1 MSYLDIG
8 FDEFLNRDEPTQEQQ
23 IQEQVF
29 GADQNT
35 QEITGTKIQGGVIS
49 SPNGQTKFDLEQGR
63 FVVNDGVE
71 DIVQL
76 GILPDG
82 TVGLLIRNGKGQ
94 TLMQITEDV
103 QIIQSPNEHFQVNFT
118 EEHILSKDD
127 TNTPR
132 ALFGKANF

>member
-8 FDEFLNRDEPTQEQQ
+8 FDQFLNKVSQQTEIRNEP
-23 IQEQVF
+23 VF
-29 GADQNT
+29 GADQSV

-63 FVVNDGVE
+63 FIVNDGVE
-71 DIVQL
+71 DVVQL

-94 TLMQITEDV
+94 TLMQITETV
-103 QIIQSPNEHFQVNFT
+103 QVIQSPNEHFQVNFA

-132 ALFGKANF
+132 ALFGKGEF

>member
-8 FDEFLNRDEPTQEQQ
+8 FDEFLNRSEPSVAESQEQ
-23 IQEQVF
+23 IF
-29 GADQNT
+29 GGSQASQD
-35 QEITGTKIQGGVIS
+35 ITGTSIQGGVIS
-49 SPNGQTKFDLEQGR
+49 SPNGQAKFDLEQGR

-82 TVGLLIRNGKGQ
+82 GVGLLIRNGKGQ
-94 TLMQITEDV
+94 TLMQITEDR

-132 ALFGKANF
+132 ALFGKGDF